1 MIRTTRWNKVLDSAV
16 WLFATN
22 GYTAT
27 SVQQVAE
34 RSRISKAGVYYH
46 VDRKEDLLFHI
57 CHYSI
62 ATLLSDIQK
71 ALKGQ
76 EDSIARLRTIIRIHD
91 GFFLKHPH
99 NLAVLNQQMRN
110 LSAVRRGQIER
121 LERGYLNLIRETVGD
136 GLRQNVL
143 QRSNPTV
150 AVFLILAMLNTL
162 DRWYNPRGSVRPP
175 ELIKQVEQTMLH
187 GLVTCKSKGKQ

>member
-1 MIRTTRWNKVLDSAV
+1 MIRTTRWNEVLDSAV
-16 WLFATN
+16 WLFSTS
-22 GYTAT
+22 GFTGT

-34 RSRISKAGVYYH
+34 RSRISKAEVYYH
-46 VDRKEDLLFHI
+46 VNGKEDLLYHI

-76 EDSIARLRTIIRIHD
+76 EDSIARLRTIIRIHA

-150 AVFLILAMLNTL
+150 AAFLILAMLNTL